1 MKRTGFISILIATLL
16 VIQYFCFPVFA
27 TASED
32 ASVLYGCHSIDAQVP
47 LLGEQQLVENARAM
61 ILFDAN
67 SDTLLYAWNADE
79 RMYPAS
85 LAKIVTAIVVIEQGT
100 MADLVTVTADTLAT
114 IPEDA
119 ARYGFSAGEVISVEA
134 LLYCMMVDSANDAAA
149 ILANYLCGTEEAFA
163 AEMNRFAEELHCKDT
178 NFVNPHGLHDDQQYT
193 TARDITRILSAA
205 LKNELFREIFET
217 VYYTMPAT
225 NMSGERWIS
234 TGNYLMNKDKDKVE
248 IYYDPRVTGGRT
260 GVTTDGE
267 RCIASTAR
275 KGELELISIIMGSKS
290 SYNEGGLTNSFGG
303 YQETSDLLDY
313 GFDGL
318 KTAQIFYEDQAVRQC
333 KVVNGD
339 TDLVLGSQVS
349 LSTILPQGV
358 KQTNLTYRYTD
369 SVSAFEAP
377 IEKGMK
383 LSNLEVWYGNIC
395 IAQADLYAMN
405 HVPTQQSVKSVVQDP
420 NKASGW
426 TTALKIIGLCL
437 AVLIIAVIIYK
448 VLYKVRLTIAN
459 ARKRRHRKNRRRSR

>member
-1 MKRTGFISILIATLL
+1 MKKTGFIGILLAALL
-16 VIQYFCFPVFA
+16 VIQCFCFPVFA
-27 TASED
+27 TDNED

-47 LLGEQQLVENARAM
+47 LLGEQQLVENARSM

-100 MADLVTVTADTLAT
+100 MTDSVTVTAEALAT
-114 IPEDA
+114 IPKDA
-119 ARYGFSAGEVISVEA
+119 VRYGFSPGEVISVEA

-178 NFVNPHGLHDDQQYT
+178 NFVNPHGLHDDEQYT

-205 LKNELFREIFET
+205 LKNDLFREIFET

-225 NMSGERWIS
+225 NMSGEIWIS

-275 KGELELISIIMGSKS
+275 EGELELISIVMGSKS

-318 KTAQIFYEDQAVRQC
+318 RTAQIIYEEQAIRQC
-333 KVVNGD
+333 SVVNGD
-339 TDLVLGSQVS
+339 TDLVLGAQVS

-377 IEKGMK
+377 IEKGTK

-395 IAQADLYAMN
+395 IAQADLYALN
-405 HVPTQQSVKSVVQDP
+405 RVQTQRSVKSVIQDP
-420 NKASGW
+420 DNPGTW
-426 TTALKIIGLCL
+426 TTVLTIVGICL
-437 AVLIIAVIIYK
+437 LVLIVAVVVYK
-448 VLYKVRLTIAN
+448 VFRKVKATIAN